1 MFKYNHEQQFY
12 FVRHKFPSG
21 MTAEMGFIPGGDEV
35 TYYAEVFLVIY
46 HKRKQQSQNYL
57 KSTGKDGL
65 ETYVWAKN
73 CLVELEL
80 EVVRLAKW
88 EGCDRAV
95 VEVLWEDS
103 RRRRVYTKVLS
114 KMGYTIG
121 LQNSKKCLRKELDL
135 A

>member
-1 MFKYNHEQQFY
+1 MFAYNREEDFY
-12 FVRHKFPSG
+12 YARHTFPSG
-21 MTAEMGFIPGGDEV
+21 MTAEMGFFPGGDEV

-46 HKRKQQSQNYL
+46 HKRKQRSQNYL

-65 ETYVWAKN
+65 ETYVWAKSR
-73 CLVELEL
+73 LVELEFK
-80 EVVRLAKW
+80 VASLAKR

-114 KMGYTIG
+114 KMGYSIG
-121 LQNSKKCLRKELDL
+121 RQGNKKCLRKEL
-135 A
+135 AIA